1 MSRRVPSGVGLQR
14 PGSRAPSLAPTSSR
28 YSRAA
33 ANAPD
38 AGPSS
43 RRVTSVQ
50 PSAGALR
57 VPTEVHESNINVVV
71 RCRGRSH
78 QEITEASPVI
88 ASTGGPLSK
97 TITVETGAAGVS
109 TLAVAPSGQPN
120 TKTYGFD
127 KVFGPEADQTMVF
140 NEVAENMLDEVLA
153 GFNCTIFA
161 YGQTG
166 TGKTHTMQGDLTP
179 TPLLAPSTDAGII
192 PRVLHRLFARLE
204 AQEGAEYSVKCSYLE
219 LYNEDLRDLLAPEYK
234 DPSNAGY
241 ASQIK
246 MFEDGSRKG
255 VTVHGLEECGLLS
268 FKDGLAVLNR
278 GSQRRQTAETKM
290 NDKSSRSHSIFTLT
304 VHVKETSEDKGEDL
318 LRIGKFN
325 LVDLAGSEAIG
336 RSGAENKRAREAGM
350 INQSLLTL
358 GRVISALVDKS
369 SHIPYRESK
378 LTRLLQDSLG
388 GRTKTCIVATVS
400 PTKSNQEETLSTLD
414 YALRARSIKNKP
426 EVNAHLTK
434 AGLLK
439 EYVGDIERLKAEL
452 FSARER
458 NGIYIPDDQWRE
470 MSDKQTRQRSDYDEA
485 QQRVRAVEVELKTRK
500 AEFESLTS
508 RFVTTTDDLATA
520 REAERQLGE
529 LLDQAKVDV
538 EAARLALDEERV
550 VASAYAQGEERLH
563 GVASE
568 LHSVAVDGV
577 RDVGGLFE
585 KLERMA
591 DVLDSNSDAAGSFGA
606 EMQTLST
613 DLKKSM
619 ARLHSVQKDFGGML
633 RTDMGAYAKRGAEE
647 SQLRMAELDASF
659 GAFDDIAKS
668 LAKSIEGGKVD
679 GAEASTALLAVRDDV
694 QAAVKLWATGVN
706 SKVTSTVEEIISQH
720 RDNLDMVSS
729 VVEGSTA
736 LVANVIHAAREHVS
750 TQAAAFARA
759 QDLAASA
766 ASAEIERLKAEKA
779 ALLQLMADEQ
789 DKSAKLRTNLIA
801 NFTTMMSD
809 FTAAQDTSLSAA
821 IAKATN
827 RADVGVREMT
837 AFQASHAVVT
847 AEGVRLADEFGA
859 DLDDRAMDM
868 EEQGRAGQKAIAEVS
883 SDLNSTLRAYAKETA
898 SQASK
903 QLASVDAACG
913 RLAGAATKVSTSA
926 ASRAQ
931 KQAALV
937 SSLKKNATES
947 YKQSSDYVAA
957 GADDIEHLTS
967 TLLESH
973 ASSSTTSADALAN
986 AESKLERI
994 SSSTSRF
1001 LDNIREDLPTGST
1014 PRKRAW
1020 DFPNSW
1026 ERTEPRGMLLEK
1038 MRRQRRAGP
1047 EASRD
1052 ARFSGASEASSTP
1065 TARSP
1070 LRESVESRPS
1080 SRTSP
1085 GLTPV
1090 SSSTSIASLV
1100 SEGTSVATS
1109 ASVSTSASLASPPT
1123 SLPATVSQL
1132 RGPRMRLKK
1141 VGSGDVLEPP
1151 RPPMSVLAEG
1161 GNIPRSRRK

>member
-43 RRVTSVQ
+43 RRATSVM

-57 VPTEVHESNINVVV
+57 VPTEVHESNIHVVV
-71 RCRGRSH
+71 RCRGRSPK
-78 QEITEASPVI
+78 EIAEASPVI
-88 ASTGGPLSK
+88 ATTDGPLSK
-97 TITVETGAAGVS
+97 AITVETGAAGVS
-109 TLAVAPSGQPN
+109 SLAPGPSGQPN

-140 NEVAENMLDEVLA
+140 NAVAESMLDEVLA
-153 GFNCTIFA
+153 GYNCTIFA

-179 TPLLAPSTDAGII
+179 TPLMAPSTDAGII
-192 PRVLHRLFARLE
+192 PRVLHRLFERLE

-241 ASQIK
+241 NSQIK
-246 MFEDGSRKG
+246 MFEDGSKKG

-268 FKDGLAVLNR
+268 LKDGLAVLNR

-452 FSARER
+452 FSSREK

-470 MSDKQTRQRSDYDEA
+470 MSDKQTRQKSDYDEA

-500 AEFESLTS
+500 AEFETLTS
-508 RFVTTTDDLATA
+508 RFVTTTDDLAAA
-520 REAERQLGE
+520 REAERELGV
-529 LLDQAKVDV
+529 LLGQAKAEV
-538 EAARLALDEERV
+538 EAARVALHEERI
-550 VASAYAQGEERLH
+550 VASAYAAGEERLH

-568 LHSVAVDGV
+568 LHSAAVEGV
-577 RDVGGLFE
+577 RDVGGLFD
-585 KLERMA
+585 KIDRMA
-591 DVLDSNSDAAGSFGA
+591 DVLDTNSDAAGGFGN
-606 EMQTLST
+606 EMQSLSA
-613 DLKKSM
+613 DLKQSM
-619 ARLHSVQKDFGGML
+619 AQLHSVQKDFGGML
-633 RTDMGAYAKRGAEE
+633 RSDMKAYAKQGAEE
-647 SQLRMAELDASF
+647 SQLHMAELDASF
-659 GAFDDIAKS
+659 DAFDDLAKS
-668 LAKSIEGGKVD
+668 LARSIEEGSANA
-679 GAEASTALLAVRDDV
+679 AEASAAMLAVRDDV
-694 QAAVKLWATGVN
+694 RASVQAWASGV
-706 SKVTSTVEEIISQH
+706 SAKTTSTVEELISQH

-729 VVEGSTA
+729 VVEGTTA

-750 TQAAAFARA
+750 AQAAAFAKA

-766 ASAEIERLKAEKA
+766 AAAEIARLKAEKA

-789 DKSAKLRTNLIA
+789 EKSAKLRTNLIA
-801 NFTTMMSD
+801 NFTTMMGD
-809 FTAAQDTSLSAA
+809 FTAAQDSSLSAA

-827 RADVGVREMT
+827 RTDAGMREMT
-837 AFQASHAVVT
+837 AFQASHAAVT
-847 AEGVRLADEFGA
+847 AEGARRADEFGA
-859 DLDDRAMDM
+859 NLDDRAMDV
-868 EEQGRAGQKAIAEVS
+868 EEQGRAGKKVRDE
-883 SDLNSTLRAYAKETA
+883 E
-898 SQASK
+898 
-903 QLASVDAACG
+903 G
-913 RLAGAATKVSTSA
+913 RRRHRR
-926 ASRAQ
+926 ASR
-931 KQAALV
+931 
-937 SSLKKNATES
+937 
-947 YKQSSDYVAA
+947 
-957 GADDIEHLTS
+957 
-967 TLLESH
+967 
-973 ASSSTTSADALAN
+973 
-986 AESKLERI
+986 
-994 SSSTSRF
+994 
-1001 LDNIREDLPTGST
+1001 
-1014 PRKRAW
+1014 
-1020 DFPNSW
+1020 
-1026 ERTEPRGMLLEK
+1026 
-1038 MRRQRRAGP
+1038 
-1047 EASRD
+1047 
-1052 ARFSGASEASSTP
+1052 
-1065 TARSP
+1065 
-1070 LRESVESRPS
+1070 LR
-1080 SRTSP
+1080 
-1085 GLTPV
+1085 
-1090 SSSTSIASLV
+1090 
-1100 SEGTSVATS
+1100 
-1109 ASVSTSASLASPPT
+1109 
-1123 SLPATVSQL
+1123 
-1132 RGPRMRLKK
+1132 M
-1141 VGSGDVLEPP
+1141 
-1151 RPPMSVLAEG
+1151 
-1161 GNIPRSRRK
+1161 

>member
-1 MSRRVPSGVGLQR
+1 
-14 PGSRAPSLAPTSSR
+14 
-28 YSRAA
+28 
-33 ANAPD
+33 
-38 AGPSS
+38 
-43 RRVTSVQ
+43 
-50 PSAGALR
+50 
-57 VPTEVHESNINVVV
+57 
-71 RCRGRSH
+71 
-78 QEITEASPVI
+78 
-88 ASTGGPLSK
+88 
-97 TITVETGAAGVS
+97 
-109 TLAVAPSGQPN
+109 
-120 TKTYGFD
+120 
-127 KVFGPEADQTMVF
+127 
-140 NEVAENMLDEVLA
+140 
-153 GFNCTIFA
+153 
-161 YGQTG
+161 
-166 TGKTHTMQGDLTP
+166 MQGDLTP
-179 TPLLAPSTDAGII
+179 TPLMAPSTDAGII
-192 PRVLHRLFARLE
+192 PRVLHRLFERLE

-268 FKDGLAVLNR
+268 LKDGLAVLNR

-304 VHVKETSEDKGEDL
+304 VHVKETSPDKGEDL

-452 FSARER
+452 FSAREK

-500 AEFESLTS
+500 AEFETLTS

-550 VASAYAQGEERLH
+550 VANAYAEGEERLH

-577 RDVGGLFE
+577 RDVGGLFD
-585 KLERMA
+585 KLDRMA
-591 DVLDSNSDAAGSFGA
+591 DVLDANSDAAGGFGN
-606 EMQTLST
+606 EMQLLSG
-613 DLKKSM
+613 DLKHSM
-619 ARLHSVQKDFGGML
+619 AQLHSVQKDFGGML
-633 RTDMGAYAKRGAEE
+633 QTDMKAYAKRGAEVGQGGDTVADIQE
-647 SQLRMAELDASF
+647 SQLHMAELDASF
-659 GAFDDIAKS
+659 ATFDDLAKS
-668 LAKSIEGGKVD
+668 LAKSIEGGKID
-679 GAEASTALLAVRDDV
+679 ATEASAAMLAVRDDV
-694 QAAVKLWATGVN
+694 QASLKAWASGVS
-706 SKVTSTVEEIISQH
+706 SKTTSTVEELISQH

-729 VVEGSTA
+729 VVEGTTA
-736 LVANVIHAAREHVS
+736 LVANVIHAAREHVA
-750 TQAAAFARA
+750 TQSAAFTRA
-759 QDLAASA
+759 QELAASA
-766 ASAEIERLKAEKA
+766 AAAEIARLKAEKA

-837 AFQASHAVVT
+837 AFQASHAAVT
-847 AEGVRLADEFGA
+847 GEGVRLADEFGA
-859 DLDDRAMDM
+859 DLDDRAMDVD
-868 EEQGRAGQKAIAEVS
+868 EQGRAGEKVRRGEGILLTDRLS
-883 SDLNSTLRAYAKETA
+883 PRCLRIWTRHYGRMPRRRRRR
-898 SQASK
+898 QAS
-903 QLASVDAACG
+903 
-913 RLAGAATKVSTSA
+913 R
-926 ASRAQ
+926 
-931 KQAALV
+931 
-937 SSLKKNATES
+937 
-947 YKQSSDYVAA
+947 
-957 GADDIEHLTS
+957 
-967 TLLESH
+967 
-973 ASSSTTSADALAN
+973 
-986 AESKLERI
+986 
-994 SSSTSRF
+994 
-1001 LDNIREDLPTGST
+1001 
-1014 PRKRAW
+1014 
-1020 DFPNSW
+1020 
-1026 ERTEPRGMLLEK
+1026 
-1038 MRRQRRAGP
+1038 
-1047 EASRD
+1047 
-1052 ARFSGASEASSTP
+1052 
-1065 TARSP
+1065 
-1070 LRESVESRPS
+1070 
-1080 SRTSP
+1080 
-1085 GLTPV
+1085 
-1090 SSSTSIASLV
+1090 
-1100 SEGTSVATS
+1100 
-1109 ASVSTSASLASPPT
+1109 
-1123 SLPATVSQL
+1123 LPASMWPANVWKQRQARVSKIA
-1132 RGPRMRLKK
+1132 RGL
-1141 VGSGDVLEPP
+1141 S
-1151 RPPMSVLAEG
+1151 
-1161 GNIPRSRRK
+1161 